1 MANVT
6 KKVSVDC
13 ATPSL
18 LRFDLIDIVLPLYS
32 V

>member
-1 MANVT
+1 MLQ